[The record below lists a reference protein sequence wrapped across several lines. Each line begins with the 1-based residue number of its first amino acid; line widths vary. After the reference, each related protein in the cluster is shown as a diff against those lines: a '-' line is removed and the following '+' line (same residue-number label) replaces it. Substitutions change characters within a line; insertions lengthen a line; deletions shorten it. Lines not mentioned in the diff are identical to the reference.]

1 VPPRRSRPAVEAE
14 PLAEYQ
20 AKRDF
25 AATPEPAGIRAATT
39 PDAPRFVVQEHR
51 ARALHWDLR
60 LERDGVLASWA
71 VPKGIPADPRKNHL
85 AVRTE
90 DHPLEYLTFAGDIPS
105 GQYGAGTMQVW
116 DTGTYEVHKFE
127 PEEVQVTLHG
137 TRVHGRYV
145 LFHTRDKDWMIH
157 RMDPPE
163 DPEREIA
170 PEGLRP
176 MNATLGTR
184 PPTGDSW
191 AWELKW
197 DGIRALAYVDGGR
210 IRLFTRNGNEVTH
223 RYPELRGLGNAIGPR
238 DAAFGPRDA
247 VLDGEMVAL
256 DENGRPSFELLQSR
270 MHVESANV
278 IRRLAGEVPA
288 VYMVFDL
295 LWLDGHSLMSLPYRE
310 RRARL
315 LELDLTGSSWQAPP
329 HEVGD
334 GAATREVSERFGLE
348 GVVAKRL
355 DSIYEPGRRSRQW
368 IKIKYTTRQEFV
380 VGGWLPGER
389 GRSGTVG
396 SLLVGYY
403 EGEGNARVLR
413 YAARVGS
420 GLRGADLE
428 YLDRA
433 LAELVRPTSPFATGS
448 TPKGAR
454 WVEPD
459 LVVDVR
465 FTEWTNS
472 GGLRAPVFLG
482 YRTDKPAI
490 EVERERPA

>member
-1 VPPRRSRPAVEAE
+1 M
-14 PLAEYQ
+14 
-20 AKRDF
+20 
-25 AATPEPAGIRAATT
+25 
-39 PDAPRFVVQEHR
+39 
-51 ARALHWDLR
+51 
-60 LERDGVLASWA
+60 LASWA

-90 DHPLEYLTFAGDIPS
+90 DHPLEYLTFAGEIPS

-127 PEEVQVTLHG
+127 PKEVQVTFHG
-137 TRVHGRYV
+137 ERVRGRYV
-145 LFHTRDKDWMIH
+145 LFHTRGKDWMIH

-163 DPEREIA
+163 DPEREVA

-184 PPTGDSW
+184 PPAGDGW

-210 IRLFTRNGNEVTH
+210 LRLFTRNGNEVTH
-223 RYPELRGLGNAIGPR
+223 RYPELRGLGVAL
-238 DAAFGPRDA
+238 GPRDA
-247 VLDGEMVAL
+247 VLDGEIVAL
-256 DENGRPSFELLQSR
+256 DENGRPSFELLQRR
-270 MHVESANV
+270 MHVESPSV

-288 VYMVFDL
+288 VYMVFDV
-295 LWLDGHSLMSLPYRE
+295 LWLDGHSLMSLPYRD

-315 LELDLTGSSWQAPP
+315 HELDLTGASWQAPP

-380 VGGWLPGER
+380 VGGWLPGRTRAQRDR
-389 GRSGTVG
+389 GFVAHR
-396 SLLVGYY
+396 LL
-403 EGEGNARVLR
+403 RR
-413 YAARVGS
+413 
-420 GLRGADLE
+420 
-428 YLDRA
+428 
-433 LAELVRPTSPFATGS
+433 
-448 TPKGAR
+448 
-454 WVEPD
+454 
-459 LVVDVR
+459 
-465 FTEWTNS
+465 
-472 GGLRAPVFLG
+472 
-482 YRTDKPAI
+482 
-490 EVERERPA
+490 